1 MLIEEIQLFKNFL
14 QYEKRYS
21 PHTLEAYV
29 RDLTQYA
36 TFIQARYDCQNLL
49 DTKPKFARAWV
60 VSLMQK
66 DNKATSVH
74 RKVAALRSFFKFYQQ
89 KGSIQH
95 QPIKGI
101 QLPKKVKRLA
111 VFLPEKA
118 TQELFTKSKTN
129 FISLIHT
136 PFPKEKNEI
145 ENEAEKPIFSEDFQ
159 GKRDRLILELL
170 YATGMRRAELMNF
183 TMAQIDFAQSV
194 LNITGKGKKQRQVP
208 VSNALLSLIREYGIL
223 RKEAFPN
230 QDAPILILTDKGE
243 PVYAKFIYLKVKHY
257 LSMVTSMQ
265 KRSPHVL
272 RHTFA
277 THLIN
282 AGAQLN
288 AIKELLGHSNLA
300 ATQIYTH
307 NSIERLKEVY
317 EKTHPRV
324 K

>member
-1 MLIEEIQLFKNFL
+1 M
-14 QYEKRYS
+14 
-21 PHTLEAYV
+21 
-29 RDLTQYA
+29 
-36 TFIQARYDCQNLL
+36 
-49 DTKPKFARAWV
+49 
-60 VSLMQK
+60 
-66 DNKATSVH
+66 
-74 RKVAALRSFFKFYQQ
+74 
-89 KGSIQH
+89 
-95 QPIKGI
+95 
-101 QLPKKVKRLA
+101 
-111 VFLPEKA
+111 VF
-118 TQELFTKSKTN
+118 T
-129 FISLIHT
+129 
-136 PFPKEKNEI
+136 
-145 ENEAEKPIFSEDFQ
+145 EDFQ
-159 GKRDRLILELL
+159 GRRDRLILELL

-183 TMAQIDFAQSV
+183 TIPQIDFSQQIF
-194 LNITGKGKKQRQVP
+194 NIVGKGKKQRQVP
-208 VSNALLSLIREYGIL
+208 VPYSLLNLIKEYLAL
-223 RKEAFPN
+223 RKENFPK
-230 QDAPILILTDKGE
+230 QTTDILLLTDKGE

-317 EKTHPRV
+317 EKTHPKV